1 MTEQVGRVLGGRY
14 RLVAPIG
21 AGASS
26 QVFLADDTR
35 LRRRVAVKVLHDAL
49 AEDSMFLRRFESEA
63 QLAAALNHPHIMA
76 VYDWGHD
83 DVPYLV
89 TEYLAGGSLRAM
101 LDRGQRLTPSQ
112 ALVVGLEA
120 TRALD
125 HAHRRGL
132 VHRDITPANLLFD
145 DDGRLR
151 IADFGLARA
160 LAEASVTEPT
170 GAFLGTA
177 RYASPEQAQGQ
188 PVDARSDVYSLALV
202 LTEAVTGSL
211 PFDTDT
217 AVGTLMARVDRPLE
231 VSDELG
237 PLRPAIERAG
247 APDPADRPDA
257 DQLAVSFMATAEALP
272 RPDPLRLAGATP
284 PASAAGAP
292 SDATELPSAPGPEAA
307 TVAPPADQPRPR
319 PRRIER
325 RERRLELER
334 QRAERHEAIAR
345 GEIKRRRWPWVL
357 VTLALLAG
365 AAAGGWFAWQAAET
379 PTHVVP
385 NVVGADIDELGA
397 LVGDFGWEIVQL
409 DGRQDGSGAGEIIAQ
424 SPDAGVELEEGAEL
438 EVTVSLGNSLVD
450 VPIDLIGL
458 PLDAASL
465 RLEAQG
471 LTTGAIETRFDEVV
485 LADVVLEVDELRP
498 QVARGEA
505 IDLVVS
511 AGPAPRIV
519 PDGLVGINVGRAR
532 RLLEETRLVSAET
545 RAFDDDLRRGLV
557 ISVSPESGTEVP
569 ADSTVTLVVSD
580 GPEPVVIPDV
590 EGLGVLE
597 ATEIL
602 EEAGLVVDSV
612 DGSPTTEVLTT
623 DPPAGETVERGTGV
637 RVVTREIDDG

>member
-637 RVVTREIDDG
+637 RLVTREIDDG

>member
-307 TVAPPADQPRPR
+307 TVAPPADQPRAR

-357 VTLALLAG
+357 VTRALLAG

-637 RVVTREIDDG
+637 RLVTREIDDG

>member
-397 LVGDFGWEIVQL
+397 LDGDFGWENVQL

-424 SPDAGVELEEGAEL
+424 SPDAGVELDEGAEL

-637 RVVTREIDDG
+637 RLVTREIDDG

>member
-125 HAHRRGL
+125 HVHRRGL

-284 PASAAGAP
+284 PASAAGTP

-637 RVVTREIDDG
+637 RLVTREIDDG